1 MSQQFNADCELMQL
15 LDQAECQALVAE
27 YAREMPERIGRLQ
40 QAIASKD
47 LTSLRRLAHQL
58 KGSAPLYGFPQLAA
72 RAAEME
78 SLVRNAAPEAEVTCA
93 TDAVIELCSQAQSQ
107 TDGRVGGCLE

>member
-40 QAIASKD
+40 QAIGSKD
-47 LTSLRRLAHQL
+47 LSSLRRLAHQL

-72 RAAEME
+72 RAAELE
-78 SLVRNAAPEAEVTCA
+78 SLVRDMASEAELACA
-93 TDAVIELCSQAQSQ
+93 TDAVIALCCQVQSQ
-107 TDGRVGGCLE
+107 FDE